1 MSFLE
6 RIYDGVKSEQ
16 NKLVTSLWSC
26 NFYSFQPLLLG
37 RLGQPCDMI
46 PLFINEQRKIP
57 KTITRSSHFF
67 LASFNCRAHTKF
79 SSSQIDQKQ
88 WGLPFHIVYSISLFI
103 ACFVPTFFP
112 HSSKQGQNYQK
123 DHRLFCKCTK
133 FCFMHMTASY
143 LK

>member
-57 KTITRSSHFF
+57 KTITRSSDFF

-88 WGLPFHIVYSISLFI
+88 WGLPFHIVYNISLFI
-103 ACFVPTFFP
+103 ACFVPTCFSLTVLNKVRITKKTIAFFASAP
-112 HSSKQGQNYQK
+112 SFALCI
-123 DHRLFCKCTK
+123 RL
-133 FCFMHMTASY
+133 
-143 LK
+143 LLI